1 MTVNFLNVFEERVG
15 SIFGAAPQGFTA
27 PFSFKKLAKKAAHE
41 MENETFVINGVDTA
55 PALYTILVSPDDD
68 AAMRPL
74 YPQLTHETSQ
84 FIEGQA
90 QRRGYTFVGQ
100 PLVRFMVDPSLRSG
114 KFSVFAENVDVRT
127 LNRLHQ
133 EESAFL
139 GNSVGG
145 AAAEAAP
152 ARRDGALG
160 ARQKIAPSARQAA
173 PVLKAVEPKPLG
185 STDAGLDVM
194 PSDLDLNEPG
204 IAAVANS
211 LPAIEPINQE
221 PVSPGD
227 YSESMPVPPAP
238 VAPAAEAAGDIPH
251 TPLTQRR
258 PAFTPLV
265 DPRRNAGDAAAMR
278 MAGAAAATP
287 QPITPAPQQQVT
299 CLLIDRQSGRTYTAT
314 APRTIIGRERNSGG
328 IMLRDPN
335 VSRRHAELSFDGA
348 SWHIT
353 DLNST
358 NGTLVNDVDIDEC
371 ALRDGD
377 LITLGLVNL
386 EFRG

>member
-1 MTVNFLNVFEERVG
+1 VNFLNVFEERVG

-74 YPQLTHETSQ
+74 YPQLTQETSQ

-90 QRRGYTFVGQ
+90 QRRGYAFVGQ

-152 ARRDGALG
+152 VRRDGALG
-160 ARQKIAPSARQAA
+160 ARQKVSPSARQAA
-173 PVLKAVEPKPLG
+173 PVLRAVEPKPMG

-204 IAAVANS
+204 IAAVANA
-211 LPAIEPINQE
+211 LPVIAPISQE

-238 VAPAAEAAGDIPH
+238 VAPAAAAAGDVAL

-258 PAFTPLV
+258 PASTPLV
-265 DPRRNAGDAAAMR
+265 DPRRNAVDAAAMG
-278 MAGAAAATP
+278 MAGAPAATR
-287 QPITPAPQQQVT
+287 QPVVSAAPQQQAT
-299 CLLIDRQSGRTYTAT
+299 CLLIDRQSGRTYTAA

-335 VSRRHAELSFDGA
+335 VSRRHAELSYDGA

-371 ALRDGD
+371 VLRDGD